1 MLQVGASYSF
11 SSAFPI
17 NINGRVRLVYIK
29 YEYSPN
35 RGLSILEVRERTNID
50 RLLKRV
56 AFNTKLQQGVVTV
69 PQVAFGLLNLFG
81 PYKDLKIVFDNST
94 REKILNIYADR

>member
-17 NINGRVRLVYIK
+17 NINGKVRFVYIK

-35 RGLSILEVRERTNID
+35 RGLSILEVRERTSID

>member
-1 MLQVGASYSF
+1 M
-11 SSAFPI
+11 
-17 NINGRVRLVYIK
+17 
-29 YEYSPN
+29 
-35 RGLSILEVRERTNID
+35 
-50 RLLKRV
+50 KRV

-69 PQVAFGLLNLFG
+69 PEVAFGILNLFG

>member
-1 MLQVGASYSF
+1 MLKIGASYSL
-11 SSAFPI
+11 SSAYPI
-17 NINGRVRLVYIK
+17 NINGRVRLVYVK
-29 YEYSPN
+29 YEYTPN

-69 PQVAFGLLNLFG
+69 PEVAFGILNLFG